1 MNFADNYARLFVV
14 MSVLG
19 LEAANTY
26 FAKAEIIGGIL
37 PNLIAFGLFLVAI
50 GYFLFTAPYL
60 VKAKRMDN
68 WPTFEAANRSVG
80 TVGLLLF
87 AGTTAY
93 LVWQFKSFFGKQ

>member
-37 PNLIAFGLFLVAI
+37 PNLIAFGLFLGAI
-50 GYFLFTAPYL
+50 GYFLVTGPL
-60 VKAKRMDN
+60 
-68 WPTFEAANRSVG
+68 
-80 TVGLLLF
+80 
-87 AGTTAY
+87 
-93 LVWQFKSFFGKQ
+93 FGKSKKDG

>member
-1 MNFADNYARLFVV
+1 

-50 GYFLFTAPYL
+50 GYFLFTGSL
-60 VKAKRMDN
+60 FGKGIRMDN
-68 WPTFEAANRSVG
+68 WPTVEAANRAVG

-93 LVWQFKSFFGKQ
+93 LVWQFKRFFGKQ